1 MLDCSSRNA
10 AEHGSALQRKAV
22 EQARRHSNATT
33 GNARSPAAPPHAACR
48 GRLLR
53 RRSGNSP
60 CPACPA
66 RTGRRCSPV
75 ATNPA
80 VARRHARS
88 ARGHLPTDREVVAA
102 RRECR
107 VYLAATNKTRS
118 DTRSA
123 DAVTTVDAARRQT
136 QDQWRHRSR
145 VFRGRL
151 GAVCLR
157 NRGRA
162 GHHRC
167 GRTRHLCGGQGRL
180 LGYRR
185 RQFRWQPT
193 QQDPWAVVA
202 AQFDPAAVQQPQSKP
217 AMHQQYHQPRRHPRQ
232 LRRIGP
238 RQRDCSH
245 RQSVHAGTGGA
256 AWRVARKFR
265 WHRCRLK
272 PSPRAAIGPWQN
284 RAIRRYPCCRCRRSP
299 LPHRP

>member
-1 MLDCSSRNA
+1 MSR
-10 AEHGSALQRKAV
+10 SASL
-22 EQARRHSNATT
+22 AR
-33 GNARSPAAPPHAACR
+33 
-48 GRLLR
+48 
-53 RRSGNSP
+53 
-60 CPACPA
+60 
-66 RTGRRCSPV
+66 V
-75 ATNPA
+75 DD
-80 VARRHARS
+80 VARWPQTQQLRDAMHDLLG
-88 ARGHLPTDREVVAA
+88 GHLPTDREVVAA

-256 AWRVARKFR
+256 A
-265 WHRCRLK
+265 
-272 PSPRAAIGPWQN
+272 
-284 RAIRRYPCCRCRRSP
+284 
-299 LPHRP
+299 